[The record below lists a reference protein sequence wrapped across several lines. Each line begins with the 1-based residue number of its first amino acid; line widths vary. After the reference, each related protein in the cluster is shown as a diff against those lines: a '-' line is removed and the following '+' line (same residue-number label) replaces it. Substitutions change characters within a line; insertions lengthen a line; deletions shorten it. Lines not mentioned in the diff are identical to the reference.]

1 MVFGN
6 IFKYEFVG
14 FFDIYKEQG
23 FNEIL
28 SSFDCVLISTI
39 ELVAVRD

>member
-14 FFDIYKEQG
+14 FFDIYKGQR